1 MKRNKQ
7 HTPEILEL
15 KNAMKNEYRA
25 SRADSVKQKKESV
38 SSKTSHWKLS
48 SQKTKRKKDQKGVLE
63 AYVKNGIP

>member
-15 KNAMKNEYRA
+15 KNAMNGMKNEYRA

-48 SQKTKRKKDQKGVLE
+48 SQKTKRKKD
-63 AYVKNGIP
+63 